1 MPLKYN
7 DLTITWLGHASFR
20 ISNSQTIYLDPFQLL
35 QGPQADM
42 ICITHDH
49 FDHCSPDD
57 IKKIVSEKTVIVA
70 TPPCSDQLKD
80 LKIKDLK
87 LVKPG
92 DELEIDTITV
102 TVVPAYNVN
111 KYRAPG
117 KVYHP
122 EEELKV
128 GYILRIGQTSIY
140 HAGDTDL
147 IPDMAGIDVD
157 VALLPVSGT
166 FVMTA
171 EEAAQATKTMKTK
184 VAIPMHYGAIVG
196 DESNAIRFQELAAG
210 KIKILKKE

>member
-1 MPLKYN
+1 MTLKYN
-7 DLTITWLGHASFR
+7 DLTISWLGHASFR
-20 ISNSQTIYLDPFQLL
+20 VSNSQTIYVDPFQLS
-35 QGPQADM
+35 QGLQADM

-57 IKKIVSEKTVIVA
+57 IKKVVSDKTVIIA

-80 LKIKDLK
+80 LQIKDLK

-92 DELEIDTITV
+92 DELEIDTIKI
-102 TVVPAYNVN
+102 TVVPAYNIN

-171 EEAAQATKTMKTK
+171 EEAAQATKTMKAK
-184 VAIPMHYGAIVG
+184 VTIPMHYGAIVG
-196 DESNAIRFQELAAG
+196 DESNAKRFQELAAG
-210 KIKILKKE
+210 KVEILKKE

>member
-7 DLTITWLGHASFR
+7 DLTIAWLGHASFR
-20 ISNSQTIYLDPFQLL
+20 VSNSQTIYLDPFQLL

-57 IKKIVSEKTVIVA
+57 IKKIISEKTVIVA

-80 LKIKDLK
+80 LQINDLK

-92 DELEIDTITV
+92 DELEIDAIKI

-128 GYILRIGQTSIY
+128 GYILRIEQTNIY

-171 EEAAQATKTMKTK
+171 EEAAQATKMMKAK

-196 DESNAIRFQELAAG
+196 DESNAIRFQELAAS
-210 KIKILKKE
+210 KVEILKKE

>member
-1 MPLKYN
+1 
-7 DLTITWLGHASFR
+7 
-20 ISNSQTIYLDPFQLL
+20 
-35 QGPQADM
+35 M

-57 IKKIVSEKTVIVA
+57 IKKIISSKTIIVA

-80 LKIKDLK
+80 LQIKNLK

-92 DELEIDTITV
+92 DELEIDTIKIS
-102 TVVPAYNVN
+102 VVPAYNVN

-128 GYILRIGQTSIY
+128 GYILRVGQTSIY

-171 EEAAQATKTMKTK
+171 EEAAQATKMMKAK

-196 DESNAIRFQELAAG
+196 DESNAKRFRELATG
-210 KIKILKKE
+210 KVEILKKE